1 MTEPE
6 HDMTP
11 AHHRP
16 RNDMGRFATSPTT
29 ADRDAQA
36 AALRKRGWSPQMIA
50 DELGV
55 DRTSVYKMLER
66 AYAAVRAEPAGEA
79 RQMDLDRLDDMI
91 RDLEHDE
98 TAVRDLMGGRHV
110 TVSQGRVVYDD
121 NGEPVPD
128 QAFALQ
134 CMDRIE
140 RMRRQRLDIMNR
152 RARYLGLDMPAQAEV
167 AASVTYRII
176 GLEPED
182 TP

>member
-1 MTEPE
+1 MTEP
-6 HDMTP
+6 DNTL
-11 AHHRP
+11 AVQQQL
-16 RNDMGRFATSPTT
+16 RNEMGRFA
-29 ADRDAQA
+29 ADPNTPERDAKA
-36 AALRKRGWSPQMIA
+36 ATLRKRGWSPQMIA
-50 DELGV
+50 DELHV
-55 DRTSVYKMLER
+55 DRTTVYAMLER
-66 AYAAVRAEPAGEA
+66 AYRAIRSESASEA

-91 RDLEHDE
+91 RELERDE
-98 TAVRDLMGGRHV
+98 AGVRTLMGGRHV

>member
-1 MTEPE
+1 MTEP
-6 HDMTP
+6 DNALTVQQQL
-11 AHHRP
+11 
-16 RNDMGRFATSPTT
+16 RNDLGRFAADPHT
-29 ADRDAQA
+29 AERDAQA
-36 AALRKRGWSPQMIA
+36 ANLRKRGWSPQMIA
-50 DELGV
+50 DKLHV
-55 DRTSVYKMLER
+55 DRTTVYAMLER
-66 AYAAVRAEPAGEA
+66 AYRAVRAESAGEA

-91 RDLEHDE
+91 RDLERDE
-98 TAVRDLMGGRHV
+98 AGVRTLMGGRHV

>member
-1 MTEPE
+1 MTEPGG
-6 HDMTP
+6 DMATRQR
-11 AHHRP
+11 A
-16 RNDMGRFATSPTT
+16 RNDMGRFADDPAT
-29 ADRDAQA
+29 AERDAQA
-36 AALRKRGWSPQMIA
+36 ASLRKRGWSPDMIA
-50 DELGV
+50 KELGV
-55 DRTSVYKMLER
+55 ARSTVYDMLER
-66 AYAAVRAEPAGEA
+66 AYRAVRSESAGEA

-91 RDLEHDE
+91 RDLERDE
-98 TAVRDLMGGRHV
+98 AGVRDLMGGRHV

-167 AASVTYRII
+167 ATQVTYRII